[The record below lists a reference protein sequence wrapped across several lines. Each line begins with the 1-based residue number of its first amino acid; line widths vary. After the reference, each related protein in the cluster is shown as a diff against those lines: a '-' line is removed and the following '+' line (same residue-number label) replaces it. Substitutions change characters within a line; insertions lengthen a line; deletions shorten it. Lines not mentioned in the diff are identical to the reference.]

1 MRTNKGQHPRA
12 SVLVQKSKRKL
23 FTFVV
28 ANRKKQGF
36 YLQNTD
42 MD

>member
-12 SVLVQKSKRKL
+12 SVLMQKSKRKL

-28 ANRKKQGF
+28 TNRKKNNF
-36 YLQNTD
+36 YKQCIDLN
-42 MD
+42 